1 MTCTA
6 QLRRPYTF
14 SIVPHCPVKTN
25 RLLLVYINGFHLLIF
40 TWLIFFPCFKFVLRV
55 SLSFALAAKGEVE
68 GVKVSTN
75 TRKGGGEV
83 RTSGTCHIVNRPS
96 VQ

>member
-1 MTCTA
+1 MSCTA

-14 SIVPHCPVKTN
+14 SLVPYRPVITN
-25 RLLLVYINGFHLLIF
+25 RLLLVYLNGIRLLIF
-40 TWLIFFPCFKFVLRV
+40 TCLHFFKFVLRV
-55 SLSFALAAKGEVE
+55 SLSFALAAEGEVV

-75 TRKGGGEV
+75 TSGGGGGV
-83 RTSGTCHIVNRPS
+83 RTSGTCHIVYRPS